1 MSNKSFAIL
10 QAGAVPRYKT
20 PFEIKEGSGENLPP
34 EERERLLREFERVL
48 SDRNDAPKKS
58 GDSQYDL
65 TLVSPSDSMSN
76 SINTPQVGTPGILPQ
91 GSSYESSPA
100 FTPLSLTSTSG
111 NNRYLSKSLVPL
123 PSEGYVNSLTP
134 SSDTPLIIEETK
146 NNDDNSDILKLSQES
161 TYSMQIVSSQ
171 SDSEP
176 TNAPSEPEILPI
188 GKRWEKAV
196 KDMIVMSMK
205 GDRFS
210 KEKNEAM
217 EKIFNITREFND
229 TATTYMRTIISEK
242 LKPVANRTINTKELK
257 GYAGGLKLVV
267 GNEYFFKLPDKNL
280 EEKLQYP
287 SYDASAKVAGHEI
300 KACTHFFNTITN
312 PGIYKSVP
320 GLVPDDPN
328 TARDEDFAALR
339 KRIIVPPLMVLI
351 DYLGNRAIAMCK
363 FDFDNNTT
371 LIAGSGDGGKNVMNK
386 LDPETKQI
394 LSLVNKYLLYIIII
408 VVYIIIIYKYQLNID
423 CKKIKF
429 KEA

>member
-10 QAGAVPRYKT
+10 QAGSVQRYKT
-20 PFEIKEGSGENLPP
+20 PFEIKEGSGESLLP
-34 EERERLLREFERVL
+34 EEREHLLREFERVL
-48 SDRNDAPKKS
+48 SDHNDAPKKS
-58 GDSQYDL
+58 GESQYDL
-65 TLVSPSDSMSN
+65 TLVSPLSSISS
-76 SINTPQVGTPGILPQ
+76 SINMSEPGTPPTTIQ
-91 GSSYESSPA
+91 GSSYGSIPMFSPDVIM
-100 FTPLSLTSTSG
+100 PTSG
-111 NNRYLSKSLVPL
+111 PLSKSLVSF
-123 PSEGYVNSLTP
+123 PSCVDSLTP
-134 SSDTPLIIEETK
+134 SSDSPLIIVESK
-146 NNDDNSDILKLSQES
+146 SNDDNNGILKVSQES
-161 TYSMQIVSSQ
+161 SDSMQIVSSQ

-176 TNAPSEPEILPI
+176 TEAPSEPEILPI

-217 EKIFNITREFND
+217 ERIFNITREFND

-280 EEKLQYP
+280 EKKLQYP

-312 PGIYKSVP
+312 PAIYKSVP
-320 GLVPDDPN
+320 GLVPKDFN
-328 TARDEDFAALR
+328 TASDEKFDALR

-363 FDFDNNTT
+363 FDFDNSTT
-371 LIAGSGDGGKNVMNK
+371 LVAGSGDGGKNVINK

-394 LSLVNKYLLYIIII
+394 LSLVNKYLLYIIST
-408 VVYIIIIYKYQLNID
+408 YI
-423 CKKIKF
+423 CV
-429 KEA
+429 

>member
-10 QAGAVPRYKT
+10 QAGSVQRYKT
-20 PFEIKEGSGENLPP
+20 PFEIKEGSGESLLP
-34 EERERLLREFERVL
+34 EEREHLLREFERVL
-48 SDRNDAPKKS
+48 SDHNDAPKKS
-58 GDSQYDL
+58 GESQCDL
-65 TLVSPSDSMSN
+65 TLVSPLSSISSSINMSEPGTPPTTIQGSYN
-76 SINTPQVGTPGILPQ
+76 SIPTFSPDVIMPASGINGP
-91 GSSYESSPA
+91 
-100 FTPLSLTSTSG
+100 
-111 NNRYLSKSLVPL
+111 LSKSLGSFPRG
-123 PSEGYVNSLTP
+123 SYVNSLTP
-134 SSDTPLIIEETK
+134 SSDSPLIIVDPK
-146 NNDDNSDILKLSQES
+146 SNDDNNGILKVSQES
-161 TYSMQIVSSQ
+161 SDSMQIVSSQ

-176 TNAPSEPEILPI
+176 TEAPSEPEILPI

-217 EKIFNITREFND
+217 ERIFNITREFND

-280 EEKLQYP
+280 EKKLQYP

-312 PGIYKSVP
+312 PAIYKSVP
-320 GLVPDDPN
+320 GLVPKDTN
-328 TARDEDFAALR
+328 TARDEEFDALR

-363 FDFDNNTT
+363 FDFDNSTT
-371 LIAGSGDGGKNVMNK
+371 LVAGSGDGGENVINK

-394 LSLVNKYLLYIIII
+394 LSLVNKYLLYIISTYIYVII
-408 VVYIIIIYKYQLNID
+408 KYID
-423 CKKIKF
+423 CKKIKS
-429 KEA
+429 